1 MEKEITDKDLGQLKF
16 FEKRK
21 IWWKH
26 TDELLYSSERNLDLW
41 LQDEKHEGIL
51 DVQREA
57 YKTYL
62 QNVEKYIKEVP
73 QYILEYYKWNF
84 EEIDRVVELDEDH
97 KKDMITA
104 ERVVNDLMSVW
115 YLFICRDGS
124 YGWLISCCWLPDE
137 YLAVLLSES
146 EPQVMSHD
154 QLRNLHKLNDPAFGL
169 LIHDNKKYW
178 TTWDKLTFYDE
189 TIDILVEAEGGETE
203 GINETQQ
210 KVYTQYLQNKDEYL
224 KKLSEA
230 MLPIYLGDKKE
241 AKKII
246 ASGQRVGVKTIIPKR
261 LVIDKKGNF
270 GWICYTEWNKSY
282 IGVLLSEEE
291 IYFMATSNLRNFEQ
305 EEKVKDKVFGYLFH
319 EFHGWGKPEIV
330 RFFKKDLKTL
340 HLTIRTYDEAVNAK
354 QRKRYKEY
362 LQYDASFWE
371 GIKDELLTYYLKF
384 YDDFSSYLD
393 IPDSLKKEN
402 VTRDKVVSIL
412 KFTKLYIDYEGRIAW
427 LCESPTEEED
437 GLAFE
442 FTDGKI
448 KQIFQPEII

>member
-1 MEKEITDKDLGQLKF
+1 MKDEILGELEFNKYV
-16 FEKRK
+16 
-21 IWWKH
+21 WKKSLNK
-26 TDELLYSSERNLDLW
+26 TMFGSEVDVRLLV
-41 LQDEKHEGIL
+41 QDNNQEGIL
-51 DVQREA
+51 DIQREA

-62 QNVEKYIKEVP
+62 KNEERYMKEIP
-73 QYILEYYKWNF
+73 HFLFDYYKWYF
-84 EEIDRVVELDEDH
+84 EEIAKKVQLEEDDQ
-97 KKDMITA
+97 KDVATENTIFEMCN
-104 ERVVNDLMSVW
+104 VCQV
-115 YLFICRDGS
+115 FICRDGS
-124 YGWLISCCWLPDE
+124 FAWVFACSWNDDGF
-137 YLAVLLSES
+137 AVLLSES
-146 EPQVMSHD
+146 EPRVITRD

-189 TIDILVEAEGGETE
+189 TIDILVEAEGSETE

-384 YDDFSSYLD
+384 YDDFSSYLE

>member
-1 MEKEITDKDLGQLKF
+1 MEIRITDEIFGQLKF
-16 FEKRK
+16 EDSEK

-26 TDELLYSSERNLDLW
+26 TDDFLYNSDEGIDIW
-41 LQDEKHEGIL
+41 IQDDNHEGIL

-62 QNVEKYIKEVP
+62 KNVDKYIKEVP
-73 QYILEYYKWNF
+73 KYILEYYKWNY
-84 EEIDRVVELDEDH
+84 EKIDKEVELTETH
-97 KKDMITA
+97 KKDTITA
-104 ERVVNDLMSVW
+104 EGVVNDLMSFY

-124 YGWLISCCWLPDE
+124 FGWLASCCWDDD
-137 YLAVLLSES
+137 YFAILLSES
-146 EPQVMSHD
+146 EPRVMYHD
-154 QLRNLHKLNDPAFGL
+154 QLRNLHKLSDPAFDL

-203 GINETQQ
+203 EMNATQQ
-210 KVYTQYLQNKDEYL
+210 KVYAQYLQNKGEYL

-241 AKKII
+241 AEKII
-246 ASGQRVGVKTIIPKR
+246 ASGQQVGVKTIIPKR

-270 GWICYTEWNKSY
+270 GWICYTEWDGSY

-291 IYFMATSNLRNFEQ
+291 IYFMETSELRDFEK
-305 EEKVKDKVFGYLFH
+305 EEKVKDEVFGYLFH
-319 EFHGWGKPEIV
+319 EFHGWGKTEIV
-330 RFFKKDLKTL
+330 RFFKDDLQTL
-340 HLTIRTYDEAVNAK
+340 HLTIRTYDENVNDE

-362 LQYDASFWE
+362 LQYKASFWD

-384 YDDFSSYLD
+384 YNEFSHYLD

-402 VTRDKVVSIL
+402 VTRDNVVSIL
-412 KFTKLYIDYEGRIAW
+412 TFTKLFITKKGRIAW

-442 FTDGKI
+442 FTEGKI
-448 KQIFQPEII
+448 KLIYQPEII

>member
-1 MEKEITDKDLGQLKF
+1 MKDKILGEIEFDDCV
-16 FEKRK
+16 
-21 IWWKH
+21 WWRSMQKSLYGS
-26 TDELLYSSERNLDLW
+26 DEDIELLI
-41 LQDEKHEGIL
+41 QDENNEGIL
-51 DVQREA
+51 DVQKDA
-57 YKTYL
+57 YITYMK
-62 QNVEKYIKEVP
+62 NEERYIKDVP
-73 QYILEYYKWNF
+73 QYIINYYKWYF
-84 EEIDRVVELDEDH
+84 EVIQKRVKLDEETQ
-97 KKDMITA
+97 KETISEKSLSKVITIYY
-104 ERVVNDLMSVW
+104 V
-115 YLFICRDGS
+115 FICRDGS
-124 YGWLISCCWLPDE
+124 FGWIIGSCWDE
-137 YLAVLLSES
+137 ESFAVLLSES
-146 EPQVMSHD
+146 EPRVITRNE
-154 QLRNLHKLNDPAFGL
+154 LRYLHKISDPASGT

-189 TIDILVEAEGGETE
+189 TIDILVEAEGSKTE

-270 GWICYTEWNKSY
+270 GWICYTEWDGSY

-291 IYFMATSNLRNFEQ
+291 IYFMETSELRDFEK

-319 EFHGWGKPEIV
+319 EFHGWGKIEIV
-330 RFFKKDLKTL
+330 RFFKDDLQTL
-340 HLTIRTYDEAVNAK
+340 HLTIRTYDENVNDE

-362 LQYDASFWE
+362 LQYKASFWD

-384 YDDFSSYLD
+384 YNEFSHYLD

-402 VTRDKVVSIL
+402 VTRDNVVSIL
-412 KFTKLYIDYEGRIAW
+412 TFTKLFITKKGRIAW

-442 FTDGKI
+442 FTEGKI
-448 KQIFQPEII
+448 KLIYQPEII

>member
-1 MEKEITDKDLGQLKF
+1 MKDKILGELEF
-16 FEKRK
+16 DRYV
-21 IWWKH
+21 WWRSMNKSMFGS
-26 TDELLYSSERNLDLW
+26 DIVVELLV
-41 LQDEKHEGIL
+41 QDENQEGIL

-57 YKTYL
+57 YETYIK
-62 QNVEKYIKEVP
+62 NEEKYIKEAP
-73 QYILEYYKWNF
+73 KYILDYYKWNF
-84 EEIDRVVELDEDH
+84 EEIEKSTELEEGDH
-97 KKDMITA
+97 KDKIT
-104 ERVVNDLMSVW
+104 EKTLFEMCDVNF
-115 YLFICRDGS
+115 LFICRDGNF
-124 YGWLISCCWLPDE
+124 GWIIASCWSDE
-137 YLAVLLSES
+137 AFAVLLSEQKPRVLLTRN
-146 EPQVMSHD
+146 E
-154 QLRNLHKLNDPAFGL
+154 LRYLHKLSDPASGT

-178 TTWDKLTFYDE
+178 TTCDKLTFYDE

-270 GWICYTEWNKSY
+270 GWICYTEWDGSY

-291 IYFMATSNLRNFEQ
+291 IYFMETSELRDFEQ

-319 EFHGWGKPEIV
+319 EFHGWGKTEIV
-330 RFFKKDLKTL
+330 RFFKDDLQTL
-340 HLTIRTYDEAVNAK
+340 HLTIRTYDENVNDE

-362 LQYDASFWE
+362 LQYKASFWD

-384 YDDFSSYLD
+384 YNEFSHYLD

-402 VTRDKVVSIL
+402 VTRDNVVSIL
-412 KFTKLYIDYEGRIAW
+412 TFTKLFITKKGRIAW

>member
-1 MEKEITDKDLGQLKF
+1 MKDRIFGDIEFNNKGSWKKSMDKSLYGSDVAL
-16 FEKRK
+16 R
-21 IWWKH
+21 
-26 TDELLYSSERNLDLW
+26 LLV
-41 LQDEKHEGIL
+41 QDENQEGIL

-57 YKTYL
+57 FQTYMGNEA
-62 QNVEKYIKEVP
+62 QYINEVP
-73 QYILEYYKWNF
+73 RYLLDYYKWHF
-84 EEIDRVVELDEDH
+84 EEIDKIVELEDD
-97 KKDMITA
+97 KQKDTIT
-104 ERVVNDLMSVW
+104 ESVLFRMCKVFF
-115 YLFICRDGS
+115 LFICRDGS
-124 YGWLISCCWLPDE
+124 FGWILGSSWCKE
-137 YLAVLLSES
+137 GFAVLLSEP
-146 EPQVMSHD
+146 EPRV
-154 QLRNLHKLNDPAFGL
+154 LLTRNEIRYLHKLSDPAFGT

-189 TIDILVEAEGGETE
+189 TIDILVEAEGSETE

-270 GWICYTEWNKSY
+270 GWICYTEWDGSY

-291 IYFMATSNLRNFEQ
+291 IYFMETSELRDFEQ

-319 EFHGWGKPEIV
+319 EFHGWGKTEIV
-330 RFFKKDLKTL
+330 RFFKDDLQTL
-340 HLTIRTYDEAVNAK
+340 HLTIRTYDENVNDE

-362 LQYDASFWE
+362 LQYKASFWD

-384 YDDFSSYLD
+384 YNEFSHYLD

-402 VTRDKVVSIL
+402 VTRDNVVSIL
-412 KFTKLYIDYEGRIAW
+412 TFTKLFITKKGRIAW

>member
-1 MEKEITDKDLGQLKF
+1 MKDRIFGDIEFNNKGSWKKSMDKSLYGSDVAL
-16 FEKRK
+16 R
-21 IWWKH
+21 
-26 TDELLYSSERNLDLW
+26 LLV
-41 LQDEKHEGIL
+41 QDENQEGIL

-57 YKTYL
+57 FQTYMGNEA
-62 QNVEKYIKEVP
+62 QYINEVP
-73 QYILEYYKWNF
+73 RYLLDYYKWHF
-84 EEIDRVVELDEDH
+84 EEIDKIVELEDD
-97 KKDMITA
+97 KQKDTIT
-104 ERVVNDLMSVW
+104 ESVLFRMCKVFF
-115 YLFICRDGS
+115 LFICRDGS
-124 YGWLISCCWLPDE
+124 FGWILGSSWCKE
-137 YLAVLLSES
+137 GFAVLLSEP
-146 EPQVMSHD
+146 EPRVM
-154 QLRNLHKLNDPAFGL
+154 LTRNEIRYLHKLSDPAFGT

-189 TIDILVEAEGGETE
+189 TIDILVEAEGSETE

-270 GWICYTEWNKSY
+270 GWICYTEWDGSY

-291 IYFMATSNLRNFEQ
+291 IYFMETSELRDFEK
-305 EEKVKDKVFGYLFH
+305 EEKVKDEVFGYLFH
-319 EFHGWGKPEIV
+319 EFHGWGKTEIV
-330 RFFKKDLKTL
+330 RFFKDDLQTL
-340 HLTIRTYDEAVNAK
+340 HLTIRTYDENVNDE

-362 LQYDASFWE
+362 LQYKASFWD
-371 GIKDELLTYYLKF
+371 GIKDELLAYYLKF
-384 YDDFSSYLD
+384 YNEFSHYLD
-393 IPDSLKKEN
+393 IPDSLTKEN
-402 VTRDKVVSIL
+402 VTRDNVVSIL
-412 KFTKLYIDYEGRIAW
+412 TFTKLFITKKGRIAW

>member
-1 MEKEITDKDLGQLKF
+1 MKDRIFGDIEFNNKGSWKKSMDKSLYGSDVAL
-16 FEKRK
+16 R
-21 IWWKH
+21 
-26 TDELLYSSERNLDLW
+26 LLV
-41 LQDEKHEGIL
+41 QDENQEGIL

-57 YKTYL
+57 FQTYMGNEA
-62 QNVEKYIKEVP
+62 QYINEVP
-73 QYILEYYKWNF
+73 RYLLDYYKWHF
-84 EEIDRVVELDEDH
+84 EEIDKIVELEDD
-97 KKDMITA
+97 KQKDTIT
-104 ERVVNDLMSVW
+104 ESVLFRMCKVFF
-115 YLFICRDGS
+115 LFICRDGS
-124 YGWLISCCWLPDE
+124 FGWILGSSWCKE
-137 YLAVLLSES
+137 GFAVLLSEP
-146 EPQVMSHD
+146 EPRV
-154 QLRNLHKLNDPAFGL
+154 LLTRNEIRYLHKLSDPAFGT

-189 TIDILVEAEGGETE
+189 TIDILVEAESSETE

-330 RFFKKDLKTL
+330 RFFKKDLDTL
-340 HLTIRTYDEAVNAK
+340 HLTIRTYDEDVNNK
-354 QRKRYKEY
+354 QRKQYKEY
-362 LQYDASFWE
+362 LKYNASFWD
-371 GIKDELLTYYLKF
+371 GIKDELLAYYLKF
-384 YDDFSSYLD
+384 YDDFSEYLD

-402 VTRDKVVSIL
+402 VTRDNVVSIL
-412 KFTKLYIDYEGRIAW
+412 TFTKLFIDDEGRIAW

-442 FTDGKI
+442 FTEGKI
-448 KQIFQPEII
+448 KLIYQPEII